1 MYMYKLFLWTRII
14 FNALVTWI
22 LNNTRRQSEIMKRSL
37 KLTSQEV
44 KISQSCHLSWILYP
58 VLPNTGRS
66 TLLHTYYHELTFL
79 FYLEHKRLLQEAK
92 LELKKS
98 KRKDYYKI
106 LGVNK
111 SASMEEIKK
120 AYRKRALIHH
130 PGNTNQIFNYSIFKC
145 GKIFAMSKQSNSG
158 YFRSTQSRHTR

>member
-1 MYMYKLFLWTRII
+1 
-14 FNALVTWI
+14 
-22 LNNTRRQSEIMKRSL
+22 MKRSL

-44 KISQSCHLSWILYP
+44 KISQSCHSSSILYP
-58 VLPNTGRS
+58 ALPNTGRS

-130 PGNTNQIFNYSIFKC
+130 PGYTNQIFHYSIFKC

>member
-1 MYMYKLFLWTRII
+1 M
-14 FNALVTWI
+14 
-22 LNNTRRQSEIMKRSL
+22 
-37 KLTSQEV
+37 
-44 KISQSCHLSWILYP
+44 
-58 VLPNTGRS
+58 
-66 TLLHTYYHELTFL
+66 TFL

-130 PGNTNQIFNYSIFKC
+130 PGYTNQIFNYSIFKC
-145 GKIFAMSKQSNSG
+145 GKIFAMRKQSNSG